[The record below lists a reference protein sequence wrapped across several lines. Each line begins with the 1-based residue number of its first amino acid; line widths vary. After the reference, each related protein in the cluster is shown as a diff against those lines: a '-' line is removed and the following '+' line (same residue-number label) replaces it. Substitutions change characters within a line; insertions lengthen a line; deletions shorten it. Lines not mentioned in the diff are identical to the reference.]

1 MISKIQPPAV
11 PLCLYNK
18 FSPAWHPCNGIIKP
32 LVAYKLIN
40 SIAKPV
46 INQGIIL
53 LLVFHSGSRQDHGF
67 KGVPRFAQLA
77 ACYSIICFSA

>member
-1 MISKIQPPAV
+1 MA
-11 PLCLYNK
+11 L
-18 FSPAWHPCNGIIKP
+18 FNGIIKP

-53 LLVFHSGSRQDHGF
+53 LLVFHSGSRQDGF
-67 KGVPRFAQLA
+67 KGVPRVAQLA
-77 ACYSIICFSA
+77 ACYGIICFSA